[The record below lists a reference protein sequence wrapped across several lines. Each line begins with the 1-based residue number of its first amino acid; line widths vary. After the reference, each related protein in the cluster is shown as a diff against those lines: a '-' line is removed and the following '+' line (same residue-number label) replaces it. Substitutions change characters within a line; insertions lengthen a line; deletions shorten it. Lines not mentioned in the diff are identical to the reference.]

1 MVSVAGIQEQA
12 LFQLSF
18 DHGMASGMYRACECA
33 RRFAAAERTS
43 RPGGGQGE
51 GEDVAR

>member
-33 RRFAAAERTS
+33 RRFAAVLC
-43 RPGGGQGE
+43 GE
-51 GEDVAR
+51 GEGGESRGGMNVTR